1 MNTTQTDLDQIAI
14 RMNLE
19 MAKDELDKAMA
30 RIMKQPECY
39 NLEIS
44 KEDSLDILRACSKF
58 CQRF

>member
-1 MNTTQTDLDQIAI
+1 MNITQTDLDQIAI

-19 MAKDELDKAMA
+19 MAKDELDKAMEK
-30 RIMKQPECY
+30 IMKQPELY

-58 CQRF
+58 NQRF

>member
-19 MAKDELDKAMA
+19 MAKDELDKAMKK
-30 RIMKQPECY
+30 IMKQPELY

-58 CQRF
+58 NQRF